1 MPRSDI
7 IKYLRVGKFPHIWCP
22 GCGHGI
28 VLHAVLRAVGKLNL
42 DQNKVAVVSGI
53 GCSSRAAGYVDFN
66 TLHTTHGRAIAFAT
80 GIKLA
85 KPEMTVL
92 VLTGDGDCAAIGRH
106 HFIPPPPPP
115 RPGDRFPPRH

>member
-1 MPRSDI
+1 MPLKDI
-7 IKYLRVGKFPHIWCP
+7 EKYLRRDKFPHIWCP

-28 VLHAVLRAVGKLNL
+28 VLQAVLRGIDKLGL

-66 TLHTTHGRAIAFAT
+66 TLHTTHGRAITFAT

-85 KPEMTVL
+85 KPELTVI
-92 VLTGDGDCAAIGRH
+92 VLTGDGDCATW
-106 HFIPPPPPP
+106 
-115 RPGDRFPPRH
+115 GDYTVYSKVCKQLS